1 MKVSQFSSFL
11 EKISPQNKGFLIYG
25 NNENLIYFREKV
37 IINHLKKANPSL
49 QVRLLEDFIIPET
62 SALSLFE
69 TEPSAVVYLYR
80 RANDRLL
87 KEIEKVLNQGSHS
100 YILTNPQLTSKA
112 KLVDFALK
120 HPSMAAIPSY
130 TVEMPEIT
138 KVVNDFCEETS
149 LNLPAE
155 TKKILIESLMANP
168 LMFESQLQK
177 VALLSANGSFSSA
190 NFKELFIPKEE
201 GDLFKMKEAFFKGE
215 IVSFTQAWNILKRD
229 EAQDV
234 SLLRFLQAEAF
245 RCLKGSEG
253 AYYKSTL
260 LPPLQASRLLLLLL
274 DLEIAVKWQPNL
286 PENYLLQRL
295 LQWLPANS
303 FATR

>member
-1 MKVSQFSSFL
+1 MKVTQFSSFL
-11 EKISPQNKGFLIYG
+11 ENIPPQIKGFLIYG
-25 NNENLIYFREKV
+25 NNENLVYFREKV
-37 IINHLKKANPSL
+37 IIRHLKKANPSL
-49 QVRLLEDFIIPET
+49 QICFLEDFIIPET
-62 SALSLFE
+62 SSLSLFE
-69 TEPSAVVYLYR
+69 TKPSSVVYVYR

-87 KEIEKVLNQGSHS
+87 KEIEKVINQGSHY
-100 YILTNPQLTSKA
+100 YILTNPNLTSKA

-120 HPSMAAIPSY
+120 HPSVVAIPSY
-130 TVEMPEIT
+130 TVEMSEIT

-149 LNLPAE
+149 LNLSAE
-155 TKKILIESLMANP
+155 TKKIIIESLMANP

-177 VALLSANGSFSSA
+177 LALLSANGSFSSA
-190 NFKELFIPKEE
+190 DLQELFILKEE
-201 GDLFKMKEAFFKGE
+201 SDLFKMKEAFFKGDC
-215 IVSFTQAWNILKRD
+215 ITFTQAWNILKRD
-229 EAQDV
+229 EAQDI

-245 RCLKGSEG
+245 RSLKGSEG

-274 DLEIAVKWQPNL
+274 DLETVVKWQSNL

-303 FATR
+303 LATR